1 MSVIGRLWRRA
12 PAWRLCGTVA
22 LACTALAAMFPPTLP
37 HWPSGTPLA
46 DNPGDVPGP
55 AAASPAHG
63 PPGHAALSS
72 STSPDGTARYVQQP
86 DSAPLD
92 YSMANTPPLAPGRTG
107 LIPEAGRMMPLPAGA
122 WQTLAFARSSGPMA
136 TQVSLLD
143 RVEDGLLTG
152 LLLIDAPA
160 PVGRISGPATAPLP
174 CVTPDVLARQVLPQ
188 PAADPYAHECWT
200 IVASAMT
207 GPDGAGS
214 RDALLKIGLDRLEM
228 LHVAVP
234 DHMLVVRLVRSDE
247 TGWMLA
253 TLFLPDW
260 RGTSPGALH
269 RLEGWAGRFEALF
282 HKGYDRTL
290 AAGDVT
296 PAAARDPQG

>member
-1 MSVIGRLWRRA
+1 MSVIGRLWHRA

-22 LACTALAAMFPPTLP
+22 LACTALAAMFPPALP
-37 HWPSGTPLA
+37 RWPRGA
-46 DNPGDVPGP
+46 AP
-55 AAASPAHG
+55 AAVSGDAPTPATASPAG
-63 PPGHAALSS
+63 G
-72 STSPDGTARYVQQP
+72 TSPGGAAFAGTARYVPQP
-86 DSAPLD
+86 DPAPLS
-92 YSMANTPPLAPGRTG
+92 YSTVSTPPLAPGRTG
-107 LIPEAGRMMPLPAGA
+107 LVPEAGRMMPLPAGA
-122 WQTLAFARSSGPMA
+122 WQTLAFARGSGPMA

-152 LLLIDAPA
+152 LLIAAAPP
-160 PVGRISGPATAPLP
+160 PVGRVSGPATAPLP
-174 CVTPDVLARQVLPQ
+174 CVAPNVLARQVRPQ

-214 RDALLKIGLDRLEM
+214 HDELLKIGLDRLEK

-234 DHMLVVRLVRSDE
+234 DRMLVVRLVRSDE

-253 TLFLPDW
+253 TLFLPDR

-269 RLEGWAGRFEALF
+269 RLEEWAGRFEALF
-282 HKGYDRTL
+282 HKGYDGTL
-290 AAGDVT
+290 AAGEAT
-296 PAAARDPQG
+296 GAAARDPQG

>member
-37 HWPSGTPLA
+37 RWPSGTPLA
-46 DNPGDVPGP
+46 DPGDVSGR
-55 AAASPAHG
+55 AVASPAHG
-63 PPGHAALSS
+63 PPGHTALSG
-72 STSPDGTARYVQQP
+72 STSPDGTTRYVPQP

-92 YSMANTPPLAPGRTG
+92 YATVDRPPLAPGRTG

-136 TQVSLLD
+136 AQVSLLD
-143 RVEDGLLTG
+143 RMENGLLTG
-152 LLLIDAPA
+152 LLLIGAPG

-174 CVTPDVLARQVLPQ
+174 CVAPDVLARQVLPQ

-214 RDALLKIGLDRLEM
+214 HDALLKIGLDRLEK

-234 DHMLVVRLVRSDE
+234 DHMLAVRLIRSDE

-253 TLFLPDW
+253 TLFLPDR
-260 RGTSPGALH
+260 RGTSPDALH
-269 RLEGWAGRFEALF
+269 RLEAWAGRFEVLF
-282 HKGYDRTL
+282 RKGYDGTL

-296 PAAARDPQG
+296 PVTARDPQG